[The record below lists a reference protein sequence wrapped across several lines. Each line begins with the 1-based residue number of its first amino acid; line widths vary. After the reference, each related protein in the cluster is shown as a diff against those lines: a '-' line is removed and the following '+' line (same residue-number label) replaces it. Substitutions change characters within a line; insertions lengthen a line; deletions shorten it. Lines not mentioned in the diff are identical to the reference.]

1 MAFVSA
7 ARDDA
12 LEAAQ
17 EHWSGKAMAI
27 VALCFALNMADGMD
41 LLVLS
46 FIAPSLQNEWSV
58 SPAQLA
64 IVFSAGLAGMALG
77 GLGVAPLAD
86 RFGRRRMVALA
97 MGLMT
102 LAMVVSAYTHSVAE
116 LALVRFFVGTGIG
129 TVLACIAA
137 IAARVAPRKHRN
149 FAVGVLQ
156 AGYPVGAML
165 TGFITAWALPLF
177 GWRAILLGTAVVSAL
192 MVPVILAVLPGG
204 LDAGA
209 SGRQSGIGEV
219 ISGKRR
225 ANSIRL
231 WIAAICGF
239 MALYFITSWI
249 TKLSIEAGLPQTQA
263 IIASA
268 IYNFGAF
275 AGTVAMS
282 IAGTHYDVRRLCG
295 VLLTATAGVFLFF
308 GGVAM
313 PLWGVLASAFVMG
326 VTLQGGFNMLY
337 PLAAQVYPDAVRAT
351 GIGWAFGIGRIGAFC
366 GPLLGGWALGQH
378 WPLVG
383 IFALF
388 CGPLLIAAASA
399 VGVSK
404 DGDAEG

>member
-1 MAFVSA
+1 MAFASA
-7 ARDDA
+7 ADTVHG
-12 LEAAQ
+12 AAVETAQ
-17 EHWSGKAMAI
+17 DRWTRKAMGI

-41 LLVLS
+41 LLVVS
-46 FIAPSLQNEWSV
+46 FIAPSLQNEWGV
-58 SPAQLA
+58 SPAQFA

-77 GLGVAPLAD
+77 GLGLAPMAD

-97 MGLMT
+97 MTLMA
-102 LAMVVSAYTHSVAE
+102 LAMAVSSLTRSVME
-116 LALVRFFVGTGIG
+116 LAFVRFFIGTGIG
-129 TVLACIAA
+129 TVLACISA
-137 IAARVAPRKHRN
+137 IAARVAPRRHRN

-156 AGYPVGAML
+156 AGYPIGAMF
-165 TGFITAWALPLF
+165 TGFITAWALPVF
-177 GWRAILLGTAVVSAL
+177 GWHRVLLGTAAVSAL
-192 MVPVILAVLPGG
+192 LVPVILAVLPAG
-204 LDAGA
+204 LDGGA
-209 SGRQSGIGEV
+209 SAQTARIGELV
-219 ISGKRR
+219 SGARR
-225 ANSIRL
+225 TNSIRL
-231 WIAAICGF
+231 WIATICGF

-282 IAGTHYDVRRLCG
+282 IAGTHYDVRRLCS
-295 VLLTATAGVFLFF
+295 VLLAATAGVFLFF
-308 GGVAM
+308 GGVSM

-351 GIGWAFGIGRIGAFC
+351 GIGWAFGIGRIGAFT

-378 WPLVG
+378 WPLVA

-388 CGPLLIAAASA
+388 CGPLLIAALSA
-399 VGVSK
+399 AGVGK
-404 DGDAEG
+404 DV

>member
-1 MAFVSA
+1 
-7 ARDDA
+7 
-12 LEAAQ
+12 
-17 EHWSGKAMAI
+17 MAI

-97 MGLMT
+97 MGLMA
-102 LAMVVSAYTHSVAE
+102 LAMVVSAYTHSVAQ

-156 AGYPVGAML
+156 AGYPIGAML

-177 GWRAILLGTAVVSAL
+177 GWRAILLGTAAVSAL

-209 SGRQSGIGEV
+209 SGQKTGIGEV
-219 ISGKRR
+219 VSGARR

-231 WIAAICGF
+231 WVSAICGF

-282 IAGTHYDVRRLCG
+282 IAGTHYDVRRLCS
-295 VLLTATAGVFLFF
+295 VLLAATAGVFLFF
-308 GGVAM
+308 GGVSM
-313 PLWGVLASAFVMG
+313 PLWGVLVSAFVMG

-351 GIGWAFGIGRIGAFC
+351 GIGWAFGIGRIGAFT

-399 VGVSK
+399 VGVSR
-404 DGDAEG
+404 DGDAER

>member
-7 ARDDA
+7 APDTVHDTTVDTADD
-12 LEAAQ
+12 
-17 EHWSGKAMAI
+17 HWTRKAMAI

-41 LLVLS
+41 VLVVS
-46 FIAPSLQNEWSV
+46 FIAPSLQNEWGV
-58 SPAQLA
+58 SPAELA
-64 IVFSAGLAGMALG
+64 IVFSTGLAGMALG
-77 GLGVAPLAD
+77 GLGLAPMAD

-97 MGLMT
+97 MALMA
-102 LAMVVSAYTHSVAE
+102 LAMAVSSFTHSVLE
-116 LALVRFFVGTGIG
+116 LAFVRFFIGTGIG
-129 TVLACIAA
+129 TVLACISA

-156 AGYPVGAML
+156 AGYPIGAMF
-165 TGFITAWALPLF
+165 TGFITAWALPIF
-177 GWRAILLGTAVVSAL
+177 GWHSVLLGTAAVSAL
-192 MVPVILAVLPGG
+192 LVPVILAVLPAG

-209 SGRQSGIGEV
+209 SGQQASIGEV
-219 ISGKRR
+219 VSGPRR

-231 WIAAICGF
+231 WVATICGF

-282 IAGTHYDVRRLCG
+282 IAGTHYDVRRLCSI
-295 VLLTATAGVFLFF
+295 LLAATAGVFLFF
-308 GGVAM
+308 GGVSM
-313 PLWGVLASAFVMG
+313 PLWGVLASAFLMG

-351 GIGWAFGIGRIGAFC
+351 GIGWAFGIGRIGAFT

-378 WPLVG
+378 WPLVA

-388 CGPLLIAAASA
+388 CGPLLIAAISA
-399 VGVSK
+399 AGVSK
-404 DGDAEG
+404 DV